1 MSELIKNLFIF
12 VWGGYIF
19 ILSIWIILEKRSP
32 QATISWLLALIWLP
46 VVGWVIYYLFGP
58 QKLKRHSM
66 VRAQSRY
73 IVAHQ
78 RNYLKEQLAKALA
91 RYPHLS
97 FDESQGVEEVDY
109 EVYATLADRFEQLR
123 SPYHMSADARRISR
137 VIYGSTGLP
146 VTVASD
152 YQLLQNG
159 AQAFEDICKAIRE
172 AKHTIHVE
180 YYIYEP
186 DRVGNAL
193 RDLLVLKAREGVKVR
208 VLLDWLGSRRISMG
222 YMAEL
227 VKAGGEVDF
236 FHAGLLRRMRPLLN
250 MRTHRKIV
258 VCDGAVG
265 FTGGVNISE
274 EEDFRYCK
282 NAYHDLHL
290 KIEGPAVYWLDEVF
304 LEDWY
309 YTTDK
314 IPQDIPAPARLEDV
328 PLEKVRPVQVVASGP
343 DTEEAPIWCAKL
355 MAMHAA
361 RSRIWLATPYFVP
374 DDAAL
379 FALKTAA
386 LRGID
391 VRLLLPLVSD
401 SLITTLAARSWYKE
415 LLEVGVRIWE
425 YGAHLMHAKA
435 MLVDDDYGF
444 VGTDN
449 FDNRSF
455 RLNFEVT
462 VLSYDQASAA
472 VLAQRLEKDMN
483 DAKEVLVTDIETP
496 WWHRLPEDIA
506 RLGAPLL

>member
-1 MSELIKNLFIF
+1 MSEFIKNLFIT
-12 VWGGYIF
+12 VWGCYIF

-32 QATISWLLALIWLP
+32 QATIGWLLALIWLP

-58 QKLKRHSM
+58 QKLKRHST

-78 RNYLKEQLAKALA
+78 RIYLKEQIAKALA
-91 RYPHLS
+91 RYPHLG
-97 FDESQGVEEVDY
+97 FDEQRFQDIDY
-109 EVYATLADRFEQLR
+109 ETYATLADKLDQLK
-123 SPYHMSADARRISR
+123 SPYHMSADAREISR
-137 VIYGSTGLP
+137 VIYEGTGLP

-152 YQLLQNG
+152 VELLQNG
-159 AQAFEDICKAIRE
+159 AQAFDSICDAIRG

-186 DRVGNAL
+186 DKVGNIL

-208 VLLDWLGSRRISMG
+208 VLLDWLGSRRINTG

-227 VKAGGEVDF
+227 VSAGGEFAF
-236 FHAGLLRRMRPLLN
+236 FHEGFLRQIRPLLN

-265 FTGGVNISE
+265 FTGGVNITE
-274 EEDFRYCK
+274 EEDFRYHK
-282 NAYHDLHL
+282 NPYHDLHL
-290 KIEGPAVYWLDEVF
+290 RIEGPAVYWLDEVF

-309 YTTDK
+309 YTTNK

-328 PLEKVRPVQVVASGP
+328 PLEKVRQVQVIASGP
-343 DTEEAPIWCAKL
+343 DTEQAPIWCAKL
-355 MAMHAA
+355 MAIHAA
-361 RSRIWLATPYFVP
+361 KRRVWLATPYFVP
-374 DDAAL
+374 DEPAL

-386 LRGID
+386 LRGVD

-415 LLEVGVRIWE
+415 LLQVGVRIWE
-425 YGAHLMHAKA
+425 YAPNLMHAKA
-435 MLVDDDYGF
+435 MLVDDVYGF

-462 VLSYDQASAA
+462 VLSYDYSSAIALA
-472 VLAQRLEKDMN
+472 VRLEKDMA
-483 DAKEVLVTDIETP
+483 DAKEIVMADIEMP